1 VLGGL
6 LSAHALS
13 GGDPLYIEKAQNL
26 ADRILPAFDT
36 PVGLPLTM
44 VNLAQRKG
52 VPDKDNRGLVS
63 TAEIATLQLEFRY
76 LSMLTDDDV
85 YWRKAENVMA
95 TIKNAR
101 MSTGLASIFM
111 K

>member
-1 VLGGL
+1 L
-6 LSAHALS
+6 
-13 GGDPLYIEKAQNL
+13 EKAQSL

-36 PVGLPLTM
+36 PSGLPM
-44 VNLAQRKG
+44 SMINLGKREG

-63 TAEIATLQLEFRY
+63 TSEAATLQLEFKY
-76 LSMLTDDDV
+76 LSVLTDDDI
-85 YWRKAENVMA
+85 YWKKAENVMA
-95 TIKNAR
+95 KIRAAR